1 VRAPRI
7 RWGEIVST
15 QRLIGRVPLSWRA
28 ASMARSA
35 IAGSPPAAP
44 AGSPDAGPA
53 DGGPAPGRTD
63 AGPGPRGSG
72 SGGARRGGMRA
83 GDAVPAAR
91 RILQWPRLSWVDI
104 AWVGFVGLNLAAMR
118 LLPAWQTVPFLAI
131 WVSLTVIYGFRLWQ
145 LQPTIL
151 TLAAVTLATGG
162 IIAVQVLKGK
172 QDADYLA
179 EVPLIALMFLVMV
192 WHGRRRL
199 AATEDRLAAMEE
211 VQRVSQEN
219 LRLLRQQRR
228 FLQDASHEL
237 GTPITVALG
246 HAELIERAVT
256 NSEVAEDAHVV
267 TDELMRLRRLATR
280 MLLLASSGSPDFLHL
295 EPVVLDSVAVDA
307 LDRWGHTPRRWRL
320 TATAETTVLVDRDR
334 LGIALDALLE
344 NAIAHTA
351 ADDLI
356 EIGAR
361 RENGQVILSVTD
373 SGSGIPAADLE
384 RIFLRF
390 ARADP
395 NGTGGAG
402 EFGFGLAVVQA
413 IAEAHHG
420 SARAS
425 STLGQGSVFEVL
437 LPATPVPPSPEAPA
451 PVTARP
457 SRPDADSPA

>member
-1 VRAPRI
+1 VRGQRGKRCVRAPRI
-7 RWGEIVST
+7 RWGETVST

-35 IAGSPPAAP
+35 IAGSPPAPPAG

-53 DGGPAPGRTD
+53 KGGPAPGRTD
-63 AGPGPRGSG
+63 TGPHSFGPADTRP
-72 SGGARRGGMRA
+72 GGAWP

-91 RILQWPRLSWVDI
+91 RVLHWPRLSWVDI
-104 AWVGFVGLNLAAMR
+104 AWIGFVGLNLAAMR

-131 WVSLTVIYGFRLWQ
+131 WVSLTVIYGFRLWR

-219 LRLLRQQRR
+219 LRLLKQQRR

-256 NSEVAEDAHVV
+256 SSEVAEDAHVV

-280 MLLLASSGSPDFLHL
+280 MLLLASAGSPDLLHL

-320 TATAETTVLVDRDR
+320 TATAEATVLVDRDR

-361 RENGQVILSVTD
+361 RENGHVILSVTD
-373 SGSGIPAADLE
+373 SGAGIPAVDLE

-395 NGTGGAG
+395 NGTGVAG
-402 EFGFGLAVVQA
+402 GFGFGLAVVQA

-437 LPATPVPPSPEAPA
+437 LPAIPGPSG
-451 PVTARP
+451 
-457 SRPDADSPA
+457 PDLRT

>member
-1 VRAPRI
+1 
-7 RWGEIVST
+7 VST
-15 QRLIGRVPLSWRA
+15 QRLSRRVPRGWRA
-28 ASMARSA
+28 APGARQPGA
-35 IAGSPPAAP
+35 APPGAGSPGAGTGDPAHP
-44 AGSPDAGPA
+44 AGSRPPGASLPA
-53 DGGPAPGRTD
+53 
-63 AGPGPRGSG
+63 AGPGGTRPGEAGPR
-72 SGGARRGGMRA
+72 RRWRM
-83 GDAVPAAR
+83 
-91 RILQWPRLSWVDI
+91 QWPHLSWVDI

-118 LLPAWQTVPFLAI
+118 LFPAWQTVPFLAI
-131 WVSLTVIYGFRLWQ
+131 WVSLTVIYGFRLWR

-162 IIAVQVLKGK
+162 IIGVQVIKGQ
-172 QDADYLA
+172 QDTDYLA

-219 LRLLRQQRR
+219 LRLMKQQRR

-256 NSEVAEDAHVV
+256 NTPVAEDAHVV

-280 MLLLASSGSPDFLHL
+280 MLLLASAGSPDFLHL
-295 EPVVLDSVAVDA
+295 EPVALESVAVEA

-320 TATAETTVLVDRDR
+320 TATAEGTALVDRDR
-334 LGIALDALLE
+334 LALALDALLE

-356 EIGAR
+356 ELGTR
-361 RENGQVILSVTD
+361 RENGHVILSVAD
-373 SGSGIPAADLE
+373 SGCGIPAADLE

-390 ARADP
+390 ARADQ
-395 NGTGGAG
+395 NRTREGG
-402 EFGFGLAVVQA
+402 GFGLGLAIVQA
-413 IAEAHHG
+413 IAEAHNG

-425 STLGQGSVFEVL
+425 STPGQGSVFEVL
-437 LPATPVPPSPEAPA
+437 LPLATAASPEEPPAPPAPPA
-451 PVTARP
+451 PVTAP
-457 SRPDADSPA
+457 SSPADTGSPA